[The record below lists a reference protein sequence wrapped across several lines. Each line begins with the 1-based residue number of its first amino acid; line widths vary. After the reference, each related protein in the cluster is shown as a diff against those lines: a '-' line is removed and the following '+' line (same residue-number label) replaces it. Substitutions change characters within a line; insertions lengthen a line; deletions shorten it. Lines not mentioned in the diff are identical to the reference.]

1 MACYNENRIY
11 YKLDNHSLQS
21 NYIFICSFLDIIAII
36 AWRLLFG
43 TCTCISTVY
52 ITAQLPVCYSQ
63 STLYTTVAC
72 LPLVQYNLNYDFTS
86 FTKRHVR
93 PTDLAKDFMYVLIVV
108 KIKLQ
113 LSLGLFSVL
122 WLLFTFLFISSC
134 FDGKQWNFSNIGL
147 TKFLHDF
154 NFLKIL
160 YCFHIFAL
168 FPHSIS
174 IGA

>member
-11 YKLDNHSLQS
+11 YKLNNHSLHS
-21 NYIFICSFLDIIAII
+21 NYIFICSFLDMIAMI
-36 AWRLLFG
+36 AWRLLIG

-52 ITAQLPVCYSQ
+52 IIAHLPVCYSQ

-113 LSLGLFSVL
+113 LSLGFIFSTL
-122 WLLFTFLFISSC
+122 IIIYISLFILLL
-134 FDGKQWNFSNIGL
+134 WWE
-147 TKFLHDF
+147 TV
-154 NFLKIL
+154 
-160 YCFHIFAL
+160 IF
-168 FPHSIS
+168 
-174 IGA
+174 